1 MQFIRM
7 LRDRLVEFNRDDS
20 AQDTF
25 EYILI
30 IGVVTV
36 AVIGFI
42 VAAAPSMTTG
52 VIDGVCSALD
62 SLPSITI
69 AAGSCTP

>member
-1 MQFIRM
+1 V
-7 LRDRLVEFNRDDS
+7 VEFNRDDR

-62 SLPSITI
+62 SLPSIAI